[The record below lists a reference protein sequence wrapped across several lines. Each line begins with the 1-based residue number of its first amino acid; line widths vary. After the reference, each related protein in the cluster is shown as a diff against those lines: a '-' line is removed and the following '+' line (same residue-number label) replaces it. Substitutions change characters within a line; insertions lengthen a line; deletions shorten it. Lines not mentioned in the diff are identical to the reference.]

1 LVASIIRGDAPKRE
15 RGAKLSTLKPVA
27 AGLVRFWL
35 RDVDGWE
42 SKDAVLRAIEQKCDV
57 SRTMAAKYL
66 QNLDNPKTA
75 AQRKQRAVFD
85 RLVADYRGLLESPDP
100 EHIELMEQVRKA
112 QT

>member
-1 LVASIIRGDAPKRE
+1 
-15 RGAKLSTLKPVA
+15 
-27 AGLVRFWL
+27 
-35 RDVDGWE
+35 
-42 SKDAVLRAIEQKCDV
+42 
-57 SRTMAAKYL
+57 MAAKYL